1 MTNKINAASDSL
13 FFDWH
18 YGHQN
23 YMPSKTNYMACSAT
37 TCHLKKA
44 TSRERLSSTA
54 CSFYSVFHRYKI
66 PRPGLK
72 GIYVQNS
79 LEKWKRMFSK
89 SCCAI
94 CSTYPESARN
104 TSRPSR
110 SLAMYWYLRFL
121 NASSSASSSL
131 SIQQAL

>member
-1 MTNKINAASDSL
+1 MQRQTHCFLIGITGIKTTCHL
-13 FFDWH
+13 RRTTWH
-18 YGHQN
+18 VR
-23 YMPSKTNYMACSAT
+23 AT

-54 CSFYSVFHRYKI
+54 CSFYSVCHRYKI

-79 LEKWKRMFSK
+79 LVKWKRMFSK